1 MSLKSKVSN
10 GFQKFKQIN
19 RFFGIRSSLKGG
31 VLVILGILNTRNGIG
46 IGKLL
51 QNVGFG
57 FFTYFF
63 LILSAMLTFNLMKDS
78 KNQNLAKRSE
88 KKVVWSL
95 IGIFYGMSIIL
106 SIINVMIVFLNFWIF
121 VFITLLGIIWII
133 LGEKSV
139 KNENFYLYQYFI
151 KSLTFSLGLFYG
163 ALLNVIIIP
172 LYVYFFILV
181 AFFLQFAR
189 EITKSLILTEKEKNR
204 SVFPIDNI
212 VKTSKIIYFSQIIAL
227 TFFII
232 PILTPI
238 INSYLYLYALII
250 NFILIVIS
258 LILTLKQMKT
268 QIISKKANLFLKIE
282 ILVFLIALVLSAV

>member
-1 MSLKSKVSN
+1 MSLKSKISN

-31 VLVILGILNTRNGIG
+31 ILVILGILNTRNGIG

-63 LILSAMLTFNLMKDS
+63 LILSAMMTFNLTKDS
-78 KNQNLAKRSE
+78 KNQNPAKLSD
-88 KKVVWSL
+88 KKVVWGI
-95 IGIFYGMSIIL
+95 IGIFYATSIIL
-106 SIINVMIVFLNFWIF
+106 LIINVIILFLNFWII
-121 VFITLLGIIWII
+121 VWIII
-133 LGEKSV
+133 LGLILIILGHKCIRNEK
-139 KNENFYLYQYFI
+139 FYLYPHII

-163 ALLNVIIIP
+163 ALLNVMILPWFI
-172 LYVYFFILV
+172 YFFIIV
-181 AFFLQFAR
+181 AFFLQFPR
-189 EITKSLILTEKEKNR
+189 EITKSLIFTEKEENL
-204 SVFPIDNI
+204 SVFPVDNI
-212 VKTSKIIYFSQIIAL
+212 VKTSKILYFSQIIAL
-227 TFFII
+227 VFLII

-258 LILTLKQMKT
+258 LILTMKQMKT
-268 QIISKKANLFLKIE
+268 QIISKKLNLFLKIE
-282 ILVFLIALVLSAV
+282 ILLFLIGLLLSAV